1 MFGGGE
7 PGGFPRRWV
16 RVSLLGFTCP
26 ACCLFLL
33 FPFLSFMCGRIL
45 AFCAVEFLFSCAV
58 EHYTIIWP
66 TGDEWSD
73 TYVYL

>member
-1 MFGGGE
+1 MGSCVLAGIY
-7 PGGFPRRWV
+7 
-16 RVSLLGFTCP
+16 VSCVLSFST
-26 ACCLFLL
+26 F
-33 FPFLSFMCGRIL
+33 FLSFMCGRIL